1 MEWILGLI
9 NSTYILLFYIHGN
22 RLREITLVNLAQK
35 SESAPT
41 AGFHSCY
48 QSFAFTMWMRFRT
61 VTESVF
67 CWVNERN
74 QEHRLKYYYLRRR
87 VVIREELG
95 KLVFGSITRDRS
107 MKRLSYNLRIIQDLS
122 FQTLRMV
129 GSELVLWYLQI

>member
-9 NSTYILLFYIHGN
+9 NSTYILLFYVHGN

-41 AGFHSCY
+41 AGFHS
-48 QSFAFTMWMRFRT
+48 QLL
-61 VTESVF
+61 SVLCLYNVNEF
-67 CWVNERN
+67 QNRYRECVCWVNERN

-95 KLVFGSITRDRS
+95 KLVFGSITRARS

-129 GSELVLWYLQI
+129 GSELVL